1 MRIVGDSNDGK
12 LVAQP
17 IDIQSA
23 SGIDVLQNVVEDT
36 SPQLGEDL
44 DVNGKKITSVTNGN
58 IDIEP
63 HGTGNV
69 LLGNFTFDADA
80 TVGAS
85 QDNFILRYD
94 NSTGL
99 ISLEA
104 ETAYADANAIAAVEG
119 ESTLD
124 LTGTLTATDIS
135 ITDSITLT
143 KTDNGATA
151 GPDLILNRTSSSP
164 NDDDLLGIIKFQG
177 DNASG
182 ADKVYASITGRI
194 GRENAGSERGL
205 INFNALDNG
214 SDQLIMSMS
223 RKGLFMGAGHVVALG
238 GDSANFFTSLYVVDP
253 TANRTITFPD
263 ATGTVVLTDTT
274 DTLTNKTLTNPV
286 ISQIV
291 SVSNGNIELDPNGTG
306 KIVLDAITNINGNRT
321 AASLFIDTNMSSDL
335 TDDLANAIECQLDYT
350 GSTIGSNTRQQSI
363 VFKFKDDAVDLQAG
377 RFTSEFTSADTTSN
391 KMKLIAIDNSSSS
404 PVNGQIHISPKQ
416 GSVNVPWELKSYT
429 VADLPTAGIGA
440 GAMAYVTNDAGG
452 AVPCFYDGS
461 AWRRV
466 TDRAV
471 CST

>member
-1 MRIVGDSNDGK
+1 MRLVGENGNI
-12 LVAQP
+12 VAQP
-17 IDIQSA
+17 IDIETA
-23 SGIDVLQNVVEDT
+23 TGIDVLQDIVNDT
-36 SPQLGEDL
+36 SPQLGGNL
-44 DVNGKKITSVTNGN
+44 DVNGNKITSVTNGN

-80 TVGAS
+80 TVGAG

-291 SVSNGNIELDPNGTG
+291 SVSNGNIDL
-306 KIVLDAITNINGNRT
+306 VH
-321 AASLFIDTNMSSDL
+321 ID
-335 TDDLANAIECQLDYT
+335 
-350 GSTIGSNTRQQSI
+350 
-363 VFKFKDDAVDLQAG
+363 V
-377 RFTSEFTSADTTSN
+377 
-391 KMKLIAIDNSSSS
+391 
-404 PVNGQIHISPKQ
+404 
-416 GSVNVPWELKSYT
+416 
-429 VADLPTAGIGA
+429 
-440 GAMAYVTNDAGG
+440 
-452 AVPCFYDGS
+452 
-461 AWRRV
+461 
-466 TDRAV
+466 
-471 CST
+471 